1 MRVVASVEDSMT
13 HFSMSHST
21 RRSLLIA
28 AAAIAAL
35 AVGWMAPVAWEKQE
49 RPPGQSPLDLTPG
62 AVRG

>member
-1 MRVVASVEDSMT
+1 MT

-28 AAAIAAL
+28 AAVAAL
-35 AVGWMAPVAWEKQE
+35 AIGWFAPLAWQKQE
-49 RPPGQSPLDLTPG
+49 RPPGHPPMDLSPG